1 MTSFRFYV
9 GTHASSGMPSIH
21 KCEVDFDK
29 MTFTPLYS
37 MQGISDPTYLAG
49 PKDSILYA
57 LGRSDGGGTVNA
69 LKEDSHGLAIM
80 NTLLSEGQGPC
91 HICVD
96 PDREF
101 LLCANYGSGS
111 ISLFDLS
118 SDGSLQ
124 SLCDFRQY
132 SGEGFDSEDRQ
143 KGPHAHYA
151 AFHPI
156 GIKASAMPAAGKA
169 IEQSA
174 EHKTLRQQAEF
185 EASAIPATGNQP
197 AWDEVLVCDL
207 GLDTVYVYEFDRKSR
222 KLANTTRN
230 IHLPAGSG
238 PRHLAFHDAHPGM
251 LYVLTEM
258 ANTIFV
264 YEYKEEYSDNGGNEC
279 CDARRDAGT
288 NECGKSEILPD
299 SQSKQMGGQYIC
311 VQVISAVPSGSESNE
326 ICDSD
331 PALMQPSTADNGSI
345 GCAIRFTADGE
356 FLFVSSRLGYQSIS
370 AFHCGTD
377 GRLRFCS
384 RSLCGGITP
393 RDFNVFEEADSLKTV
408 KQDPAALSETP
419 DSRICHLLVANQDS
433 DLITALQFDRA
444 SEELSLLDMKMQAFK
459 PTCILPDI
467 RHE

>member
-1 MTSFRFYV
+1 MTSFRFFV
-9 GTHASSGMPSIH
+9 GTHASSGMPSIL

-29 MTFTPLYS
+29 MAFTPLYS

-111 ISLFDLS
+111 ISLFDLN

-124 SLCDFRQY
+124 SMCDFRQY
-132 SGEGFDSEDRQ
+132 SGAGSDSEDRQ

-156 GIKASAMPAAGKA
+156 GIKASA
-169 IEQSA
+169 
-174 EHKTLRQQAEF
+174 
-185 EASAIPATGNQP
+185 IPATGSQP
-197 AWDEVLVCDL
+197 SWDEVLVCDL
-207 GLDTVYVYEFDRKSR
+207 GLDTVYVYELDRQSR
-222 KLANTTRN
+222 RLANTTRN

-288 NECGKSEILPD
+288 NECGKSETLYD
-299 SQSKQMGGQYIC
+299 SQNKHAGGQYIC
-311 VQVISAVPSGSESNE
+311 VQVISAVPSGNGSNE